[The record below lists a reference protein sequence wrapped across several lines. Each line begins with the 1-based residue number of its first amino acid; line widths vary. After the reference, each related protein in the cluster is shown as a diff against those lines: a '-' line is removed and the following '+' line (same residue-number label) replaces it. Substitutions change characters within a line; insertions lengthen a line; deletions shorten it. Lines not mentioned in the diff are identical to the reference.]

1 MCFDGQHTREM
12 NNTYFYQDKPVFGLD
27 IGLSSLKVMQI
38 DRSHKKQTVVG
49 YGVTSFEPTVFN
61 DGVLI
66 EPEALAKIA
75 YEMFDKHI
83 VGGINTRR
91 AVLAIP
97 ASKTFTRSMTL
108 PKLKSKD
115 LAAAVQLEAEQYI
128 PVPIDDLY
136 MDYSIV
142 SENDKEMEILA
153 VAVPNRVVDSYLD
166 LTRLLGIEVVAVE
179 TTISAAGRLFVQAEQ
194 SDVPTVLID
203 LGSLSTDITIYDKG
217 LVVTGTVAGGGD
229 SFTNLIS
236 ERLNVN
242 KQEAHIIKTKYGL
255 GVSKKQKDIT
265 EGLKP
270 VLDQLLKEIRRMIR
284 YYEERSNTDRKIG
297 QIVTMGG
304 GANMPGLSEYMT
316 STLRLPVRM
325 CDPWQHLDFGDLQPP
340 NSVEKSMY
348 VTVSGLA
355 LVTPKEVTLS

>member
-1 MCFDGQHTREM
+1 M
-12 NNTYFYQDKPVFGLD
+12 NNTYFYKDKPVFGLD

-38 DRSHKKQTVVG
+38 DKDRKRQHVVG
-49 YGVTSFEPTVFN
+49 YGVTSFDSSVFE
-61 DGVLI
+61 DGILVK
-66 EPEALAKIA
+66 PEELAKIA
-75 YEMFDKHI
+75 HELFDKHI
-83 VGGINTRR
+83 IGSITTPR
-91 AVLAIP
+91 AVMAIP

-128 PVPIDDLY
+128 PVAINDLY
-136 MDYSIV
+136 LDYSVI
-142 SENDKEMEILA
+142 SEDDKEMEILA
-153 VAVPNRVVDSYLD
+153 VAVPKRMVDSYLN
-166 LTRLLGIEVVAVE
+166 LTRLLGLDIVAVE
-179 TTISAAGRLFVQAEQ
+179 TTISAAGRLFVHAEQ

-217 LVVTGTVAGGGD
+217 LVVTGTVGGGGD
-229 SFTNLIS
+229 SFSNLIA
-236 ERLNVN
+236 EKLGVT

-255 GVSKKQKDIT
+255 GVSKKQKEIS

-270 VLDQLLKEIRRMIR
+270 VLDQLIKEIRRMIR
-284 YYEERSNTDRKIG
+284 YYEERSNTDKKIG

-325 CDPWQHLDFGDLQPP
+325 CDPWQHLDFNGLQPP

-348 VTVSGLA
+348 VTVAGLA
-355 LVTPKEVTLS
+355 LVNPKEAAK